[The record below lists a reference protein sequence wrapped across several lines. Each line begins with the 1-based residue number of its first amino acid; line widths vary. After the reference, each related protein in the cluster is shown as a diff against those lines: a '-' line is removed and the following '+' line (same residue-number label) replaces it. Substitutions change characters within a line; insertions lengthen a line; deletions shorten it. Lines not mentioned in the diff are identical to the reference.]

1 MPAPGE
7 GAFQA
12 QRPEMLGVIAGQQ
25 EDLLSKEGKSEAGW
39 GGQRPGHGVST
50 LAMGLS

>member
-12 QRPEMLGVIAGQQ
+12 QRPEMLAGQQ
-25 EDLLSKEGKSEAGW
+25 EDLLSKKGKSEAGW
-39 GGQRPGHGVST
+39 GVQRPGHGVST